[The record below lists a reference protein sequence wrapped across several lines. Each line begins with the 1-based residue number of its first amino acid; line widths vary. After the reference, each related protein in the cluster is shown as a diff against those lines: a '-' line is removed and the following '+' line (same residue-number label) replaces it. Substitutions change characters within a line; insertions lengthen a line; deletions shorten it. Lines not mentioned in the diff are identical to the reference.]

1 MQNHNTNPLPDEALV
16 SVKTVAKLYES
27 GISTI
32 WARVKR
38 KELPAPV
45 KIGRSTRWRLGEI
58 RAAMQSAVKP

>member
-1 MQNHNTNPLPDEALV
+1 MEDNRSPLPDEALV
-16 SVKTVAKLYES
+16 SVKTVARLYES
-27 GISTI
+27 GISTV

-58 RAAMQSAVKP
+58 RAAMRDGVTP